1 MLTKGVGYMKKE
13 FSSKPEKF
21 SEVWPGEFISFSWQ
35 DFITA
40 IPSPLFVIT
49 TYKSN
54 GKENACLQSWSTFVG
69 DNGEFICIIGA
80 VSKMGHLYQTL
91 KEKRCCV
98 LNFPSR
104 DIYDKCVKTIEYN
117 SFDDDEITLAGLTA
131 EKAKTVNAPR
141 IAECFLNI
149 ECEMLWDHEH
159 FEGSRDVTVA
169 LRATHICMDSDHYDE
184 NKLGRY
190 GKSGYMYNIHSP
202 RNPDTGERIPDCFGA
217 LEVYK

>member
-1 MLTKGVGYMKKE
+1 MKGKDAMKKE
-13 FSSKPEKF
+13 FSVMPETF
-21 SEVWPGEFISFSWQ
+21 TEAYPGEFTGFSWM

-40 IPSPLFVIT
+40 IPSPLFVVT

-54 GKENACLQSWSTFVG
+54 GKENASLQSWSTFVG
-69 DNGEFICIIGA
+69 DDGQFICIIGS
-80 VSKMGHLYQTL
+80 VSKRGHLYQTL
-91 KEKRCCV
+91 KETKCCV

-104 DIYDKCVKTIEYN
+104 DIYEKCQKTVVYN
-117 SFDDDEITLAGLTA
+117 GFDDDEITMAGLTS

-149 ECEMLWDHEH
+149 ECELLWEHEH
-159 FEGSRDVTVA
+159 FEGSSDVTVA

-190 GKSGYMYNIHSP
+190 GKTGYMYNIHNP
-202 RNPDTGERIPDCFGA
+202 RNPETGEMIPECFGA
-217 LEVYK
+217 LEMYK